1 MVRLLRAI
9 ADRTPGENPYIGDF
23 RAREL
28 RQDYASLAADV
39 APLERWI
46 LLDKLGFAE
55 FYAGHFAA
63 ALERQQELYDLTSQV
78 ADQLTDAQIHSA
90 LFNLGMTHMRIGET
104 TNCALQHTPDSCILP
119 IRGGGIHTDPFGSR
133 QAIRFFTELLQKPRL
148 GPDLGMQTRWLL
160 NLAFMTVDEY
170 PGGVPPELLI
180 PPEAFASD
188 VKFPEFENIADGL
201 GLDTFGMSGGVI
213 IDDFDNDLDLDLLV
227 SDWHPSA
234 QIRLWRNNA
243 DGTFTEVTE
252 SAGLT
257 GLFGGLNMVQ
267 ADYDNDGDV
276 DVLVLRGA
284 WLGRAGRHPNSLLR
298 NDGDRTFTDVTF
310 EARLGGERYPT
321 QTAAWADYDN
331 DGDLDL
337 FVATEIHPGHAVV
350 EPPLSQQRRRDLR
363 RDRPSKPES
372 RTGDTARAPPGATS
386 TATAGQTSMCRI
398 SAATIAFITTIGT
411 VPSPTWRRSRVST
424 KPWNSFP
431 TWFWDFDNDGS
442 LDLFV
447 NSYPRSM
454 AQTALSYLG
463 EPVDAEL
470 ARLYRGDGR
479 GGFIDV
485 SGEVGFTKAQD
496 PMGANFG
503 DLNGDGY
510 LDFYLGTGFPPFHAI
525 SPNTMY
531 LNLQGE
537 RFADVTTAGRF
548 GHLQKGHGIAFAD
561 LDHDGDEEVFAVM
574 GGAVPGDEFNNALW
588 ENPGFGSRWLTVK
601 LVGVRSNRSAIGA
614 RVAVTIRENQTQ
626 RTVFRY
632 VNSGGS
638 FGANPLRQTIGLGRA
653 DRIEAVEIYWPT
665 SDTSQRFSDVALDSA
680 IEIVEGETSFRQL
693 SLPRFRFD
701 GDPKTHPPAH
711 EHSTGPAN

>member
-46 LLDKLGFAE
+46 LLDKLGLAE

-180 PPEAFASD
+180 PPEVFASE
-188 VKFPEFENIADGL
+188 VEFPAFEDIAAHL

-276 DVLVLRGA
+276 DAYVLRGA
-284 WLGRAGRHPNSLLR
+284 WLGRAGQHPNSLLR
-298 NDGDRTFTDVTF
+298 NDGDLTFTDVTF

-331 DGDLDL
+331 DGDVDL
-337 FVATEIHPGHAVV
+337 FVATESTPDMLSSSLLYRNNGDGTFDEIGRQAGV
-350 EPPLSQQRRRDLR
+350 ENRRYCKGAAWGDFDGDRWPDIYVSNISGNNRLYHNNRD
-363 RDRPSKPES
+363 
-372 RTGDTARAPPGATS
+372 
-386 TATAGQTSMCRI
+386 
-398 SAATIAFITTIGT
+398 GT
-411 VPSPTWRRSRVST
+411 FTDVAEKQGVE

-525 SPNTMY
+525 SPNALY
-531 LNLQGE
+531 LNLGGD
-537 RFADVTTAGRF
+537 RFADVTTASRL

-574 GGAVPGDEFNNALW
+574 GGAVPGDEYHNALW

-601 LVGVRSNRSAIGA
+601 LIGVRSNRSAIGA
-614 RVAVTIRENQTQ
+614 RVAVTIRENETQ

-665 SDTSQRFSDVALDSA
+665 SDTS
-680 IEIVEGETSFRQL
+680 
-693 SLPRFRFD
+693 
-701 GDPKTHPPAH
+701 
-711 EHSTGPAN
+711 